1 MDKRLVEKAHGLL
14 FRYEVALAAWKA
26 DKNDEAKSKAMESIQ
41 QEIIER
47 LVKTYE
53 AEEPLP
59 SIKEIKVP
67 YDREKDL
74 YDIVLTKEN
83 N

>member
-14 FRYEVALAAWKA
+14 FRYEVALAAWNA
-26 DKNDEAKSKAMESIQ
+26 DKNDEVKSKAMEDAQ

-59 SIKEIKVP
+59 FIEEKVA

-74 YDIVLTKEN
+74 YVLTKEN

>member
-14 FRYEVALAAWKA
+14 FRYEVALAAWNA
-26 DKNDEAKSKAMESIQ
+26 DKNDEAKSKAMESAQ

-47 LVKTYE
+47 LVKAYE
-53 AEEPLP
+53 AEESLQCV
-59 SIKEIKVP
+59 KEVKVT
-67 YDREKDL
+67 YDGEKDL
-74 YDIVLTKEN
+74 YVLTKEN